1 MAKDPAFLFYPSDFL
16 TGSMFMSNEQLG
28 IYIRLLCSQHQH
40 GGCIDKVSF
49 NSLVGNNDIIKSK
62 FIETEVGFYN
72 ERLAKEMEKRNKKSS
87 NISEAVKVVWDR
99 RKKKLPNFNENAIP
113 LQSHCNPIAIASK
126 NDAIPLQ
133 SHCNPNAILM
143 GIENEDINIDIV
155 EEIEK
160 EKEKKE
166 KEKKEKMLILEMMKI
181 WEKHNPNYFKDIATD
196 YPACLQIAYKIE
208 HLKKWEKD
216 SVLFNRERDCLR
228 SWEKIVIFI
237 KNDSFMKS
245 WAIKNVDN
253 QFQMLNNKMREAKL
267 QTNGTKEVQPKIIL

>member
-1 MAKDPAFLFYPSDFL
+1 
-16 TGSMFMSNEQLG
+16 MSNEQLG

-49 NSLVGNNDIIKSK
+49 KSLVGNNDIIKSK

-72 ERLAKEMEKRNKKSS
+72 ERLAKEMEKRNKKSN
-87 NISEAVKVVWDR
+87 NISEAVKAVWDR
-99 RKKKLPNFNENAIP
+99 RKKKLSNFSENETIM
-113 LQSHCNPIAIASK
+113 QSHSNPNAIASK
-126 NDAIPLQ
+126 KDAIPMQ
-133 SHCNPNAILM
+133 SHSNPNAILM
-143 GIENEDINIDIV
+143 GIENEDISIDI
-155 EEIEK
+155 EE